1 MELFRKLFA
10 SLNRGSVKYMI
21 AGGVA
26 VNLYGI
32 ERSTADIDIV
42 LKLEKTNVLK
52 FVKLAK
58 RLGLKPKVPVKLD
71 DFADPEKRDSWISEK
86 GMAVFGLY
94 DPKTPF
100 FLIDIFVEDPFDFDE
115 VYRRRK
121 KIRSEVAVI
130 PVVPIQELIL
140 MKEKSN
146 RPQDRAD
153 VFHLRKIMKD
163 WKDEKKKR

>member
-1 MELFRKLFA
+1 MELFKKLFA
-10 SLNRGSVKYMI
+10 FLNRGSVKYMV
-21 AGGVA
+21 AGGIA

-42 LKLEKTNVLK
+42 LKLEKANVLR
-52 FVKLAK
+52 FIKLAK

-71 DFADPEKRDSWISEK
+71 DFVDPGKRDSWISEK
-86 GMAVFGLY
+86 GMTVFSLY

-100 FLIDIFVEDPFDFDE
+100 FLIDIFVESPFDFDE

-121 KIRSEVAVI
+121 KIRSEDTVI
-130 PVVPIQELIL
+130 PVVPINELIL

-153 VFHLRKIMKD
+153 VFYLRKIIKE
-163 WKDEKKKR
+163 WSDEK

>member
-1 MELFRKLFA
+1 MELFKKLFA
-10 SLNRGSVKYMI
+10 FLNRGSVKYMV
-21 AGGVA
+21 AGGIA

-42 LKLEKTNVLK
+42 LKLEKANVLR
-52 FVKLAK
+52 FIKLAK
-58 RLGLKPKVPVKLD
+58 RLGLKPKVPVNLD
-71 DFADPEKRDSWISEK
+71 DFVDPEKRDSWISEK
-86 GMAVFGLY
+86 GMTVFSLY

-100 FLIDIFVEDPFDFDE
+100 FLIDIFVESPFDFDE

-121 KIRSEVAVI
+121 KIRSEDTVI
-130 PVVPIQELIL
+130 PVVPINELIL

-163 WKDEKKKR
+163 WKDEK

>member
-1 MELFRKLFA
+1 MELFIKLFA
-10 SLNRGSVKYMI
+10 SLNRGSVKYMVV
-21 AGGVA
+21 GGIA

-42 LKLEKTNVLK
+42 LKLEKANVLR
-52 FVKLAK
+52 FIKLAK

-71 DFADPEKRDSWISEK
+71 DFVDPEKRDSWISEK
-86 GMAVFGLY
+86 GMTVFSLY

-100 FLIDIFVEDPFDFDE
+100 FLIDIFVESPFDFDE

-121 KIRSEVAVI
+121 KIRSADAVI
-130 PVVPIQELIL
+130 PVVPINELIL

-153 VFHLRKIMKD
+153 VFYLRKIMKE
-163 WKDEKKKR
+163 W

>member
-1 MELFRKLFA
+1 MELFRKLFS
-10 SLNRGSVKYMI
+10 SLNRGSVKYMV
-21 AGGVA
+21 AGGIA

-42 LKLEKTNVLK
+42 LKLEKANLLK
-52 FVKLAK
+52 FIRLAK

-71 DFADPEKRDSWISEK
+71 DFADPEKRDSWVSEK
-86 GMAVFGLY
+86 GMTVFGLY

-100 FLIDIFVEDPFDFDE
+100 FLVDIFVQNPFDFDD
-115 VYRRRK
+115 VYGKRK
-121 KIRSEVAVI
+121 KIRSGDTVI
-130 PVVPIQELIL
+130 PVVPIHELIL
-140 MKEKSN
+140 MKEESN

-163 WKDEKKKR
+163 WQDEK

>member
-1 MELFRKLFA
+1 MELFKKLFA
-10 SLNRGSVKYMI
+10 SLNRGSVKYMV
-21 AGGVA
+21 AGGIA

-42 LKLEKTNVLK
+42 LKLEKANVLR
-52 FVKLAK
+52 FIKLAK

-71 DFADPEKRDSWISEK
+71 DFVDPGKRDSWISEK
-86 GMAVFGLY
+86 GMTVFSLY

-100 FLIDIFVEDPFDFDE
+100 FLIDIFVESPFDFDE

-121 KIRSEVAVI
+121 KIRSEDTVI
-130 PVVPIQELIL
+130 PVVPINELIL

-153 VFHLRKIMKD
+153 VFYLRKIIKE
-163 WKDEKKKR
+163 WSDEK

>member
-1 MELFRKLFA
+1 MELFKKLFV
-10 SLNRGSVKYMI
+10 SLNRESVKYMV
-21 AGGVA
+21 AGGIA

-42 LKLEKTNVLK
+42 VKLEKANVLK
-52 FVKLAK
+52 FIKLAK

-86 GMAVFGLY
+86 GMTVFGLY

-100 FLIDIFVEDPFDFDE
+100 FLIDIFVESPFDFEE

-121 KIRSEVAVI
+121 KIRSEDAVI

-153 VFHLRKIMKD
+153 VFHLRKIMID
-163 WKDEKKKR
+163 WKDEK

>member
-1 MELFRKLFA
+1 MELFRRLFV
-10 SLNRGSVKYMI
+10 SLNRGSVKYLV
-21 AGGVA
+21 AGGIA

-42 LKLEKTNVLK
+42 LKLDKANVLR
-52 FVKLAK
+52 FIKLAK

-71 DFADPEKRDSWISEK
+71 DFVDPEKRDSWISEK
-86 GMAVFGLY
+86 GMTVFSLY
-94 DPKTPF
+94 NPKAPF
-100 FLIDIFVEDPFDFDE
+100 FLIDIFVESPFNFDQ

-121 KIRSEVAVI
+121 KIRSEDVVI
-130 PVVPIQELIL
+130 PVVPIDELIL

-153 VFHLRKIMKD
+153 VFHLRKIMKG
-163 WKDEKKKR
+163 K

>member
-1 MELFRKLFA
+1 MELFIKLFA
-10 SLNRGSVKYMI
+10 SLNRGSVKYMVV
-21 AGGVA
+21 GGIA

-42 LKLEKTNVLK
+42 LKLEKANVLR
-52 FVKLAK
+52 FIKLAK

-71 DFADPEKRDSWISEK
+71 EFVDPGKRDSWISEK
-86 GMAVFGLY
+86 GMTVFSLY

-100 FLIDIFVEDPFDFDE
+100 FLIDIFVESPFDFDE

-121 KIRSEVAVI
+121 KIRSEDTVI
-130 PVVPIQELIL
+130 PVVPINELIL

-153 VFHLRKIMKD
+153 VFYLRKIMKE
-163 WKDEKKKR
+163 W

>member
-1 MELFRKLFA
+1 MELFKKLFS
-10 SLNRGSVKYMI
+10 SLNRESVKYMV
-21 AGGVA
+21 AGGIA

-42 LKLEKTNVLK
+42 LKLEKANVLK
-52 FVKLAK
+52 FIKLAK

-100 FLIDIFVEDPFDFDE
+100 FLIDIFVESPFDFDE

-121 KIRSEVAVI
+121 KIRSEDAII
-130 PVVPIQELIL
+130 PIVPIHQLIL

-153 VFHLRKIMKD
+153 VFHLRKIMRG
-163 WKDEKKKR
+163 WLDEK

>member
-71 DFADPEKRDSWISEK
+71 DFPDPEKRDSWISEK
-86 GMAVFGLY
+86 GMTVFGLY

-100 FLIDIFVEDPFDFDE
+100 FLIDIFVESPFDFDE

-121 KIRSEVAVI
+121 KIRSENEVI
-130 PVVPIQELIL
+130 PIVPIQELIL

-163 WKDEKKKR
+163 WKDEK

>member
-153 VFHLRKIMKD
+153 VFHLQKIMKD

>member
-1 MELFRKLFA
+1 MELFKKLFA
-10 SLNRGSVKYMI
+10 SLNRESVKYMV
-21 AGGVA
+21 AGGIA

-42 LKLEKTNVLK
+42 VKLEKANVLK
-52 FVKLAK
+52 FIKLAK

-86 GMAVFGLY
+86 GMTVFGLY

-100 FLIDIFVEDPFDFDE
+100 FLIDIFVENPFDFDE

-121 KIRSEVAVI
+121 KIRSEDAVI

-163 WKDEKKKR
+163 WHDEK